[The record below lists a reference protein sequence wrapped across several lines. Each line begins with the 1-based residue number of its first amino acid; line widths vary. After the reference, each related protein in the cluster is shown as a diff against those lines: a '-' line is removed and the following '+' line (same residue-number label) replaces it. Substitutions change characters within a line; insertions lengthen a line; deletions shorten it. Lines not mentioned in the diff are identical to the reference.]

1 MRLSTGGCYEI
12 DGTGLRRLSEV
23 APGPGAA
30 DSWRDRQA
38 DLWVESSE
46 LIHVH
51 HRLTSEELGLW
62 GAMQK
67 ELDQIAR
74 TLVLLERNAARPSRS
89 RS

>member
-12 DGTGLRRLSEV
+12 DGTTLRRLSDV

-38 DLWVESSE
+38 DLWAESST

-51 HRLTSEELGLW
+51 HRLTNEELGLW

-67 ELDQIAR
+67 ELDQIGR
-74 TLVLLERNAARPSRS
+74 TLALIERNTVRPSRL
-89 RS
+89 RH